1 MLGITID
8 QLETTAV
15 INVNQKCMIVYAL
28 YKNGE
33 KSPQIRLLISQSF
46 CKSTQTHE
54 NYNIPI
60 SLNEIEKRTTYLV
73 HQDMLVCLA
82 VKWSKA

>member
-33 KSPQIRLLISQSF
+33 KKSPNKAPNISKLL
-46 CKSTQTHE
+46 
-54 NYNIPI
+54 
-60 SLNEIEKRTTYLV
+60 
-73 HQDMLVCLA
+73 
-82 VKWSKA
+82 